1 MKCPYCDSENTK
13 VIDSRSYSEGY
24 SIKRRRACNDCK
36 KRFTTYEK
44 VEEVPFY
51 VVKKDNSREKFDRE
65 KVMKGLI
72 RATVKRNISMEALE
86 TIILYIEKQLQNSL
100 NNEIS
105 TRDLGELIMEK
116 LKYLDEVAYVRFASV
131 YKDFKDIKS
140 FIEIVEDIKK
150 R

>member
-86 TIILYIEKQLQNSL
+86 TFILDIEKQLQNSL

>member
-13 VIDSRSYSEGY
+13 VIDSRAYSEGY
-24 SIKRRRACNDCK
+24 SIKRRRVCNDCN

-51 VVKKDNSREKFDRE
+51 VVKKDNSREKFDQE

-72 RATVKRNISMEALE
+72 RATVKRNISVEALE
-86 TIILYIEKQLQNSL
+86 AFVLDIEKQLQNSL
-100 NNEIS
+100 KNEIS

>member
-51 VVKKDNSREKFDRE
+51 VVKRDNSREKFDRE

-86 TIILYIEKQLQNSL
+86 TFILDIEKQLQNSL

-105 TRDLGELIMEK
+105 TTDLGELIMEK

>member
-86 TIILYIEKQLQNSL
+86 TFILDIEKQLQNSL

-105 TRDLGELIMEK
+105 TMDLGELIMEK

>member
-51 VVKKDNSREKFDRE
+51 VVKRDNSREKFDRE

-86 TIILYIEKQLQNSL
+86 TFILDIEKQLQNSL

-105 TRDLGELIMEK
+105 TMDLGELIMEK

>member
-1 MKCPYCDSENTK
+1 MKCPYCDSEDTK

-24 SIKRRRACNDCK
+24 SIKRRRVCNDCS
-36 KRFTTYEK
+36 KRFTTYEQ

-51 VVKKDNSREKFDRE
+51 VVKKDKSREKFDRE
-65 KVMKGLI
+65 KVRQGLI
-72 RATVKRNISMEALE
+72 HATVKRNISMEAIDTFILE
-86 TIILYIEKQLQNSL
+86 IEKHLQNSL

-105 TRDLGELIMEK
+105 TGDLGELIMEK
-116 LKYLDEVAYVRFASV
+116 LKYLDEVSYVRFASV
-131 YKDFKDIKS
+131 YKDFKDMRS

>member
-24 SIKRRRACNDCK
+24 SIKRRRVCNDCN

-51 VVKKDNSREKFDRE
+51 VVKKDNSREKLDTE
-65 KVMKGLI
+65 KIMKGLL
-72 RATVKRNISMEALE
+72 RATVKRNVSVEALE
-86 TIILYIEKQLQNSL
+86 AFVLDIEKQLQNSL
-100 NNEIS
+100 KNEIS
-105 TRDLGELIMEK
+105 TGDLGELIMEK

-140 FIEIVEDIKK
+140 FMEIVEDINK

>member
-24 SIKRRRACNDCK
+24 AIKRRRACNDCK

-51 VVKKDNSREKFDRE
+51 VVKRDNSREKFDRE

-86 TIILYIEKQLQNSL
+86 TFILDIEKQLQNSL

-105 TRDLGELIMEK
+105 TTDLGELIMEK

>member
-13 VIDSRSYSEGY
+13 VIDSRAYSEGY

-51 VVKKDNSREKFDRE
+51 VVKRDNSREKFDRE

-86 TIILYIEKQLQNSL
+86 TFILDIEKQLQNSL

-105 TRDLGELIMEK
+105 TMDLGELIMEK

>member
-1 MKCPYCDSENTK
+1 MKCPYCDSEDTK

-72 RATVKRNISMEALE
+72 RATVKRSISMEALE
-86 TIILYIEKQLQNSL
+86 TFILDIEKQLQNSL

-105 TRDLGELIMEK
+105 TMDLGELIMEK

>member
-1 MKCPYCDSENTK
+1 MKCPYCNSENTK
-13 VIDSRSYSEGY
+13 VIDSRAYSEGY
-24 SIKRRRACNDCK
+24 SIKRRRVCNVCN

-51 VVKKDNSREKFDRE
+51 VVKKDNSREKFDPE

-86 TIILYIEKQLQNSL
+86 AFVVDIEKQLQNSL
-100 NNEIS
+100 KNEIS

>member
-1 MKCPYCDSENTK
+1 MKCPYCNSENTK
-13 VIDSRSYSEGY
+13 VIDSRAYSEGY
-24 SIKRRRACNDCK
+24 SIKRRRVCNSCN

-51 VVKKDNSREKFDRE
+51 VVKKDNSREKFDHQ
-65 KVMKGLI
+65 KVIKGLI

-86 TIILYIEKQLQNSL
+86 TFVVDIEKQLQNSL
-100 NNEIS
+100 KNEIS

>member
-1 MKCPYCDSENTK
+1 MKCPFCNSENTK
-13 VIDSRSYSEGY
+13 VIDSRAYSEGY

-51 VVKKDNSREKFDRE
+51 VVKKDMSRERFKPE
-65 KVMKGLI
+65 KILKGLI

-86 TIILYIEKQLQNSL
+86 AFVHDIEKHLQNSL
-100 NNEIS
+100 TNEI
-105 TRDLGELIMEK
+105 TTNDLGELIMEK

-131 YKDFKDIKS
+131 YKDFRDIKS
-140 FIEIVEDIKK
+140 FIEIVETINK